1 MKCPA
6 ARILV
11 SAPSSNTGKTTF
23 ACGLM
28 RALMRRGLRVQA
40 CKSGPDYIDPMFHTH
55 VVGAPSRNLDLFFAG
70 GELIRRLVGEG
81 ARDADITVVE
91 GAMGFY
97 DGIAASSEAS
107 SWALAC
113 ATEMPVVLVVDA
125 RGKARSIAAEILGFL
140 QLEEE
145 HHVAAVVLNRAS
157 PMFYPKLKE
166 LIEKECGV
174 PVLGYVP
181 QDASMSLSSRHLG
194 LVAADEV
201 EGLREKLD
209 HVADLLE
216 QSVDLDALVEI
227 AQGAPAL
234 SFQREALPGL
244 RLPAT
249 PRIAVAHD
257 AAFCFYYEDALRLLR
272 RLGAELVSFSPLSDA
287 ALPDGVG
294 GLYLGGGYPEL
305 HADALEANV
314 SMRASIARS
323 IRDGMPTIAECGG
336 FMYLHETMEDDG
348 GVAHD
353 MVGVIAGRSFK
364 TGKLGRFGY
373 VELTSSSDSLLANAG
388 EALRAHEFHY
398 WDSTDA
404 GSAFH
409 ARKPLSNRTWDCAHA
424 NATLYAGYPHL
435 YLPACPQAAMRFV
448 AASAQYAAD
457 KVRDA

>member
-1 MKCPA
+1 MKCHA

-23 ACGLM
+23 ACALM

-55 VVGAPSRNLDLFFAG
+55 VVGAPSRNLDLFFADEG
-70 GELIRRLVGEG
+70 LVRRLVGEG
-81 ARDADITVVE
+81 ARDADITVIE

-107 SWALAC
+107 SWALAR
-113 ATEMPVVLVVDA
+113 ATDTPVLLVVNA
-125 RGKARSIAAEILGFL
+125 RGKARSVAAEILGFL
-140 QLEEE
+140 QLEKE
-145 HHVAAVVLNRAS
+145 HHIAAVVLNRVS
-157 PMFYPKLKE
+157 PMFYPKLKQ

-174 PVLGYVP
+174 PVLGYVS
-181 QDASMSLSSRHLG
+181 QDAALSLSSRHLG
-194 LVAADEV
+194 LVTADEV

-227 AQGAPAL
+227 AQSAPEL
-234 SFQREALPGL
+234 SFEREALPEL
-244 RLPAT
+244 ELPVT
-249 PRIAVAHD
+249 PRIAVARD

-294 GLYLGGGYPEL
+294 GLFLGGGYPEL
-305 HADALEANV
+305 HADALEANT
-314 SMRASIARS
+314 SMRTSIARAV
-323 IRDGMPTIAECGG
+323 RDGMPTIAECGG
-336 FMYLHETMEDDG
+336 FMYLHEEMEDDE

-353 MVGVIAGRSFK
+353 MVGAIAGRSFK

-373 VELTSSSDSLLANAG
+373 VELTSAPDNLLASAG
-388 EALRAHEFHY
+388 EVLRAHEFHY

-404 GSAFH
+404 GNAFH
-409 ARKPLSNRTWDCAHA
+409 ARKPLSGRAWDCVHA
-424 NATLYAGYPHL
+424 SAALYAGYPHL
-435 YLPACPQAAMRFV
+435 YLPAHPLAAARFV
-448 AASAQYAAD
+448 AASARYAAD
-457 KVRDA
+457 RTCGV